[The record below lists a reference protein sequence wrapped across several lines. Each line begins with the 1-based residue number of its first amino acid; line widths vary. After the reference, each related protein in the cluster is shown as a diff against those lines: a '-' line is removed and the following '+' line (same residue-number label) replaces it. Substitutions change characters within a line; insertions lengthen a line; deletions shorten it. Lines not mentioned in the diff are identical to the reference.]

1 MVTKHTRHKIIIGIV
16 CFCLGICLGLYFKS
30 KPKIQYIP
38 RDKEI
43 RDSLYIVNDSIQY
56 KIKYVTKRYY
66 EKRDSIISNDS
77 SADMRFF
84 TEYIDNY
91 QRANKNR

>member
-1 MVTKHTRHKIIIGIV
+1 MVIKHVIYNIIIGII
-16 CFCLGICLGLYFKS
+16 CFCLGLVISFKS

-38 RDKEI
+38 IDKEI

-56 KIKYVTKRYY
+56 KIKYITKRYY

-84 TEYIDNY
+84 TEYINNY
-91 QRANKNR
+91 QRTNKDR